1 MCCQILSTYALLSQ
15 EKRQAK
21 KKAKQAKKEA
31 KHAKK
36 DAKPAKQPS
45 PSSSESSS
53 SGEASDAD
61 VPAAKEKSHA
71 AEEVQKRLRHDSADP
86 EEQAMKR
93 AKHSEDSRAKQ
104 GYDSR
109 SMPQE
114 NRDAAPTRHERSNG
128 HHAPAK
134 HREVLSDHARDRP
147 HRRDR
152 SPAAAERD
160 RSMSPPRHSGRHHS
174 SRDHDSRRPAE
185 EGRAHRDSERERHA
199 DYDSRIAGKSPDRR
213 HRPRRSRSPDRRS
226 HH

>member
-1 MCCQILSTYALLSQ
+1 MCSQILSTYALLSQ

-21 KKAKQAKKEA
+21 RKAKQAKKEA

-61 VPAAKEKSHA
+61 VPAAKGKSHA

-114 NRDAAPTRHERSNG
+114 DRDAAPTRHERSNG

-134 HREVLSDHARDRP
+134 HRGGLVRP
-147 HRRDR
+147 CPGQTTQKRQEP
-152 SPAAAERD
+152 S
-160 RSMSPPRHSGRHHS
+160 S
-174 SRDHDSRRPAE
+174 SRERQEHESTTAQWEAPQQQGSRLQETCR
-185 EGRAHRDSERERHA
+185 GRQS
-199 DYDSRIAGKSPDRR
+199 SQGQ
-213 HRPRRSRSPDRRS
+213 
-226 HH
+226 